1 LSNLLGQML
10 SAESQQQLDATDKM
24 MDLVLRIITSSTGAP
39 ESIDLGNG
47 PTAARHRL
55 LDVISLALQ
64 SVERQ
69 LSSDEEVHVLGD
81 LEPPQSG
88 SLLRI
93 VLKLLKF
100 TLGLGRS
107 EVNMLTTPRADFGK
121 LAMSFL
127 RVVSVRL
134 TAFGSC

>member
-1 LSNLLGQML
+1 MLG
-10 SAESQQQLDATDKM
+10 AESQHQLEATDKM

-47 PTAARHRL
+47 ATGARHRL
-55 LDVISLALQ
+55 LDVISVALQ

-69 LSSDEEVHVLGD
+69 LSDEEIPILS
-81 LEPPQSG
+81 EPG
-88 SLLRI
+88 SLLRV

-107 EVNMLTTPRADFGK
+107 EANMLTTPRADFGK
-121 LAMSFL
+121 LSTSFL
-127 RVVSVRL
+127 RVVSVSL
-134 TAFGSC
+134 HVVYS

>member
-1 LSNLLGQML
+1 MLG
-10 SAESQQQLDATDKM
+10 AESQAQLDATDKM

-47 PTAARHRL
+47 ATSARHRL
-55 LDVISLALQ
+55 LDVISVAFQ

-69 LSSDEEVHVLGD
+69 FDEVTEAPSPGSVL
-81 LEPPQSG
+81 
-88 SLLRI
+88 RV

-107 EVNMLTTPRADFGK
+107 EANMLTTPRADFGK

-127 RVVSVRL
+127 RVLSVS
-134 TAFGSC
+134 AS

>member
-1 LSNLLGQML
+1 
-10 SAESQQQLDATDKM
+10 

-39 ESIDLGNG
+39 ELIDLGNG

-81 LEPPQSG
+81 LEPPQPG
-88 SLLRI
+88 CLLRI

-100 TLGLGRS
+100 ALGLGRS
-107 EVNMLTTPRADFGK
+107 EANMLTTPRADFGK
-121 LAMSFL
+121 LATSFL
-127 RVVSVRL
+127 RVISVCPQGL
-134 TAFGSC
+134 LYSDDD